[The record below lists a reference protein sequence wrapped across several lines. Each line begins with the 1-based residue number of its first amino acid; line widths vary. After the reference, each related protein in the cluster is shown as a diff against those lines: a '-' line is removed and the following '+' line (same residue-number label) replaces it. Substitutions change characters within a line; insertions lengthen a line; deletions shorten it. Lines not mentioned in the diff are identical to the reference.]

1 MTQTLTP
8 ELQHWVDDQ
17 ISAGHPRPE
26 LLQTMIIGGWDAAV
40 ARRALESSSAQP
52 PARQARAAAPAG
64 AGKRGKASDKPPRL
78 KVPQLALGGAP
89 LFLDAGDRQVAV
101 LGNVSNPAITIL
113 GGLLS
118 DEECDALIE
127 AARPA
132 MKRSAVLDMAT
143 GGSQVTDVR
152 TSNGMFFQ
160 RGQNEVVARVE
171 ARLARLC
178 SWPVENGE
186 GIQVLQYGPGA
197 EYRPHY
203 DYFDPREPG
212 TATILKRG
220 GHRVATIVMYLSEPA
235 RGGGTVFPDIGLEV
249 GPRRG
254 NAVFFSYDIPHP
266 DSKTL
271 HGGSPVQDGEKW
283 IATKW
288 LRENEFKSPSAVST
302 ATSTGTAKAAA

>member
-1 MTQTLTP
+1 MTTQTITA

-17 ISAGHPRPE
+17 ISAGHSRPE
-26 LLQTMIIGGWDAAV
+26 LLQSMIIGGWDAGV
-40 ARRALESSSAQP
+40 ARLALEASGAQP
-52 PARQARAAAPAG
+52 PVPQAKADAPAVS
-64 AGKRGKASDKPPRL
+64 AKRGKASRPAKL
-78 KVPQLALGGAP
+78 KVPRLALDGAP
-89 LFLDAGDRQVAV
+89 LFLDAGDRRVAV
-101 LGNVSNPAITIL
+101 LGSIKHPAITIL

-132 MKRSAVLDMAT
+132 MARSSVLDMAT
-143 GGSQVTDVR
+143 GAAQVTDVR

-186 GIQVLQYGPGA
+186 GIQILQYGPGA

-271 HGGSPVQDGEKW
+271 HGGSPVQEGEKW

-288 LRENEFKSPSAVST
+288 LRENEFKSPSA
-302 ATSTGTAKAAA
+302 AAEAAAA

>member
-1 MTQTLTP
+1 MTQTITP
-8 ELQHWVDDQ
+8 DLQHWVDDQ
-17 ISAGHPRPE
+17 ISAGHSRPE
-26 LLQTMIIGGWDAAV
+26 LLQSMIIGGWDAGV
-40 ARRALESSSAQP
+40 ARRALEASTAQP
-52 PARQARAAAPAG
+52 PARKVAAAAPAG
-64 AGKRGKASDKPPRL
+64 AGQTSPKPPKL
-78 KVPQLALGGAP
+78 QVPRLALDGAP
-89 LFLDAGDRQVAV
+89 LYLDAGDRQVAV
-101 LGNVSNPAITIL
+101 LGNLQYPAITIL

-118 DEECDALIE
+118 DAECDALIE

-132 MKRSAVLDMAT
+132 MKRSGVLDMAT
-143 GGSQVTDVR
+143 GGTQVTDVR

-212 TATILKRG
+212 TGTILKRG

-271 HGGSPVQDGEKW
+271 HGGSPVQEGEKW

-288 LRENEFKSPSAVST
+288 LRERVFETPARP
-302 ATSTGTAKAAA
+302 

>member
-1 MTQTLTP
+1 MTQALTP
-8 ELQHWVDDQ
+8 DLQQWVDEQ
-17 ISAGHPRPE
+17 ISAGHSRPE
-26 LLQTMIIGGWDAAV
+26 LLQTMIMSGWDCAV
-40 ARRALESSSAQP
+40 ARRALQASTAQP
-52 PARQARAAAPAG
+52 PARAARPTAPAAAG
-64 AGKRGKASDKPPRL
+64 DAGKRPPRL
-78 KVPQLALGGAP
+78 KVPRLALDGAP

-101 LGNVSNPAITIL
+101 LGNVQNPAVTIL

-118 DEECDALIE
+118 NEECDALIE

-132 MKRSAVLDMAT
+132 MKRSGVLDMAT
-143 GGSQVTDVR
+143 GATQVTNVR

-178 SWPVENGE
+178 GWPVENGE

-254 NAVFFSYDIPHP
+254 NAVFFSYDVPHP

-271 HGGSPVQDGEKW
+271 HGGSPVQEGEKW

-288 LRENEFKSPSAVST
+288 LREREFSSPSA
-302 ATSTGTAKAAA
+302 AGKQEPA

>member
-17 ISAGHPRPE
+17 ISAGHSRPE
-26 LLQTMIIGGWDAAV
+26 LLQSMILNGWDAAV
-40 ARRALESSSAQP
+40 ASRALRASTARP
-52 PARQARAAAPAG
+52 PAQARAAAPAAAG
-64 AGKRGKASDKPPRL
+64 AASDRPPRL
-78 KVPQLALGGAP
+78 KVPRLALDGAP
-89 LFLDAGDRQVAV
+89 LFLDGGDRQVAV
-101 LGNVSNPAITIL
+101 LGNLANPAITIL

-118 DEECDALIE
+118 DEECEALIE

-143 GGSQVTDVR
+143 GASQVTDVR

-160 RGQNEVVARVE
+160 RGQNAVVARVE

-178 SWPVENGE
+178 GWPVENGE

-212 TATILKRG
+212 TPTILQRG

-235 RGGGTVFPDIGLEV
+235 RGGGTVFPDVGLEV

-266 DSKTL
+266 DSRTL
-271 HGGSPVQDGEKW
+271 HGGSPVQEGEKW

-288 LRENEFKSPSAVST
+288 LREREFASPAGKPP
-302 ATSTGTAKAAA
+302 A

>member
-1 MTQTLTP
+1 MTQDLTP
-8 ELQHWVDDQ
+8 QLQQWVDEQ
-17 ISAGHPRPE
+17 ISAGHSRPE
-26 LLQTMIIGGWDAAV
+26 LLQTMIISGWESAV
-40 ARRALESSSAQP
+40 ARRALQASTAQP
-52 PARQARAAAPAG
+52 PARVPQAAKPVAAG
-64 AGKRGKASDKPPRL
+64 TREKPPRL
-78 KVPQLALGGAP
+78 KVPRLALDGAP
-89 LFLDAGDRQVAV
+89 LFLDGGDRQVAV
-101 LGNVSNPAITIL
+101 LGNVQNPAITIL

-143 GGSQVTDVR
+143 GASQVTEVR

-178 SWPVENGE
+178 GWPVENGE
-186 GIQVLQYGPGA
+186 GIQILQYGPGA

-212 TATILKRG
+212 TATILQRG
-220 GHRVATIVMYLSEPA
+220 GHRVATVVMYLSEPA

-254 NAVFFSYDIPHP
+254 NAVFFSYDVPHP

-271 HGGSPVQDGEKW
+271 HGGAPVQEGEKW

-288 LRENEFKSPSAVST
+288 LREREFISPSA
-302 ATSTGTAKAAA
+302 TGKKEPA

>member
-1 MTQTLTP
+1 MTQALTP
-8 ELQHWVDDQ
+8 DLQQWVDAQ
-17 ISAGHPRPE
+17 ISAGHSRPE
-26 LLQTMIIGGWDAAV
+26 LLQTMILSGWESGV
-40 ARRALESSSAQP
+40 ARRALEACAAQP
-52 PARQARAAAPAG
+52 PARAPRAATAAAAG
-64 AGKRGKASDKPPRL
+64 DAGKRPPRL
-78 KVPQLALGGAP
+78 KVPRLALDGAP

-101 LGNVSNPAITIL
+101 LGNVQNPAITIL

-132 MKRSAVLDMAT
+132 MKRSGVLDMAT
-143 GGSQVTDVR
+143 GATQVTDVR

-178 SWPVENGE
+178 GWPVENGE

-254 NAVFFSYDIPHP
+254 NAVFFSYDMPHP

-271 HGGSPVQDGEKW
+271 HGGSPVQEGEKW

-288 LRENEFKSPSAVST
+288 LREREFVNQPA
-302 ATSTGTAKAAA
+302 AAKAAA

>member
-1 MTQTLTP
+1 MTQPLTP

-17 ISAGHPRPE
+17 ISAGHSRPE
-26 LLQTMIIGGWDAAV
+26 LLQSMIISGWDGAV
-40 ARRALESSSAQP
+40 ARRALQASTAQP
-52 PARQARAAAPAG
+52 PARRPGAAQDS
-64 AGKRGKASDKPPRL
+64 KAQERPPQLQVPRL
-78 KVPQLALGGAP
+78 GLDGAP
-89 LFLDAGDRQVAV
+89 LFLDGGDRRVAV
-101 LGNVSNPAITIL
+101 LGNLKSPAITIL

-118 DEECDALIE
+118 EQECDALIE
-127 AARPA
+127 AALPA

-171 ARLARLC
+171 ARIARLC
-178 SWPVENGE
+178 GWPVENGE

-212 TATILKRG
+212 TATILQRG
-220 GHRVATIVMYLSEPA
+220 GHRVATLIMYLSEPA
-235 RGGGTVFPDIGLEV
+235 RGGGTVFPDVGLEV

-266 DSKTL
+266 DSRTL
-271 HGGSPVQDGEKW
+271 HGGSPVIEGEKW

-288 LRENEFKSPSAVST
+288 LRERVFESPRRTSPDPQTGSA
-302 ATSTGTAKAAA
+302 KQ

>member
-1 MTQTLTP
+1 MKTQTITA

-17 ISAGHPRPE
+17 ISAGQSRPE
-26 LLQTMIIGGWDAAV
+26 LLQSMILGGWDAAV
-40 ARRALESSSAQP
+40 ARRSLEASTAQP
-52 PARQARAAAPAG
+52 PARKPAAPARGG
-64 AGKRGKASDKPPRL
+64 AAGADGRPAKLEVPRL
-78 KVPQLALGGAP
+78 ALDGAP

-101 LGNVSNPAITIL
+101 LGNINNPAITIL

-132 MKRSAVLDMAT
+132 MKRSGVLDMAT
-143 GGSQVTDVR
+143 GATQVTDVR

-271 HGGSPVQDGEKW
+271 HGGSPVQEGEKW

-288 LRENEFKSPSAVST
+288 LREREFKSAS
-302 ATSTGTAKAAA
+302 AAAQAAPG

>member
-1 MTQTLTP
+1 MKQTLTP
-8 ELQHWVDDQ
+8 ELQHWVDEQ
-17 ISAGHPRPE
+17 IGAGHSRPE
-26 LLQTMIIGGWDAAV
+26 LLQAMILSGWDAAV
-40 ARRALESSSAQP
+40 ARRALEASAAQP
-52 PARQARAAAPAG
+52 PPRTPRAAPPS
-64 AGKRGKASDKPPRL
+64 ASDKPARL
-78 KVPQLALGGAP
+78 KVPRLALDGAP

-101 LGNVSNPAITIL
+101 LGNILRPAVTIL

-118 DEECDALIE
+118 DAECDALIE

-143 GGSQVTDVR
+143 GGTQVTDVR

-160 RGQNEVVARVE
+160 RGHNEVVARVE
-171 ARLARLC
+171 ARIARLC
-178 SWPVENGE
+178 GWPVENGE

-212 TATILKRG
+212 TATILQRG
-220 GHRVATIVMYLSEPA
+220 GHRVATIIMYLSEPA

-254 NAVFFSYDIPHP
+254 NAVFFSYDLPHP

-271 HGGSPVQDGEKW
+271 HGGAPVQEGEKW

-288 LRENEFKSPSAVST
+288 LREREFKSRPA
-302 ATSTGTAKAAA
+302 

>member
-1 MTQTLTP
+1 MTQALTP
-8 ELQHWVDDQ
+8 ELQQWVDEQ
-17 ISAGHPRPE
+17 ISAGHSRPE
-26 LLQTMIIGGWDAAV
+26 LLQTMILSGWESAV
-40 ARRALESSSAQP
+40 ARTVLQASTAQP
-52 PARQARAAAPAG
+52 PARAPRAASNAAAG
-64 AGKRGKASDKPPRL
+64 DGGKRPIRL
-78 KVPQLALGGAP
+78 KVPRLALDGAP

-101 LGNVSNPAITIL
+101 LGHVQNPAITIL

-132 MKRSAVLDMAT
+132 MKRSGVLDMAT
-143 GGSQVTDVR
+143 GATQVTDVR

-178 SWPVENGE
+178 GWPVENGE

-254 NAVFFSYDIPHP
+254 NAVFFSYDTPHP

-271 HGGSPVQDGEKW
+271 HGGSPVQEGEKW

-288 LRENEFKSPSAVST
+288 LREREFKHLPA
-302 ATSTGTAKAAA
+302 ATQTPAR